1 MNVKYIFFDMGYTL
15 VDETEVW
22 KKRCEEQAEKEEAK
36 KLNIKASDLLDLIS
50 KASSLYKEQF
60 RYVMNELNIRDI
72 VPYNPSLETLYKD
85 TIDTLKYLS
94 KKYSLGIIANQIE
107 GLNERLVNLKI
118 DKYFKVVISSSDYKL
133 YKPDLN
139 IFKLGLKMFNADPK
153 ETLYVGDRLD
163 NDIYPAKKLGMKT
176 IQIKKGFAIVQKPK
190 NKDFEP
196 DLVINNLNELIDIL

>member
-1 MNVKYIFFDMGYTL
+1 MNIKYIFFDMGYTL

-36 KLNIKASDLLDLIS
+36 KLNLKASDLLDLIS

-60 RYVMNELNIRDI
+60 RYVMNELNIKDI
-72 VPYNPSLETLYKD
+72 VPYDPSLETLYID

-94 KKYSLGIIANQIE
+94 KKYKLGIIANQIE
-107 GLNERLVNLKI
+107 GLNERLVKLKI

-153 ETLYVGDRLD
+153 ETIYVGDRLD

-196 DLVINNLNELIDIL
+196 DLVINNLSELIDIL